1 LDRQLRQMQLPILS
15 NIQPRRELIAM
26 FTALTENQGNFV
38 QIGQITPPSPSPL
51 VLVLALLLWFL
62 IILLLIYAVCQDN

>member
-1 LDRQLRQMQLPILS
+1 
-15 NIQPRRELIAM
+15 M